1 MVAMTGN
8 ASWTEEPIVQPRTA
22 RWRWVAGSLV
32 ALAAVTALVLF
43 ALGFWNP
50 WRLVVLRQH
59 FANLWVG
66 LAVAGVLSYVALWL
80 LLPVRS
86 EARQP
91 RRITARVTVVVLGVT
106 GLLGWGLFGQHFT
119 YETTAMA
126 TSADGERTVVHVTHG
141 GLRERELHVW
151 QGTGLATREVGSLG
165 QPCGGV
171 RVEFADRDVIRINQ
185 GFGDWQFH
193 LEPATGQP
201 RHVFGPRCSDGPVPA
216 TMGP

>member
-1 MVAMTGN
+1 MNAMTGN
-8 ASWTEEPIVQPRTA
+8 SSWTEEPIAQARTQM
-22 RWRWVAGSLV
+22 WRWVAGSVV

-43 ALGFWNP
+43 VLGFANP

-59 FANLWVG
+59 FANPWMGLTVVG
-66 LAVAGVLSYVALWL
+66 ALSYLTLWL

-91 RRITARVTVVVLGVT
+91 RRLVARVTVIVVGAV

-119 YETTAMA
+119 YETNVMA
-126 TSADGERTVVHVTHG
+126 TSADGERTVVFVTHG

-151 QGTGLATREVGSLG
+151 AGTGLATREVGSLG
-165 QPCGGV
+165 RPCGGV
-171 RVEFADRDVIRINQ
+171 RAEFADRDVIIINQ

-193 LEPATGQP
+193 LQPQTGQP
-201 RHVFGPRCSDGPVPA
+201 RHVFGSRCPDGPVPA